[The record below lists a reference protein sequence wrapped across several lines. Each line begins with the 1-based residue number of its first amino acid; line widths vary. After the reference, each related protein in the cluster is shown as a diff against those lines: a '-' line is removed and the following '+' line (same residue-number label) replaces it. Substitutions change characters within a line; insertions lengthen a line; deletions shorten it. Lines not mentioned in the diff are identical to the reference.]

1 MRLSLLCS
9 VLLIALGC
17 SRPVPQLDGVDLKIW
32 KDDPRACQNQR
43 GSFVGALQDQKDK
56 LKGLDEKDLTSLLGQ
71 PDRKDLSEHHG
82 KTYQYFLS
90 PGPGCAGV
98 DSIGLSLIVRFNAT
112 GVSREVA
119 IE

>member
-1 MRLSLLCS
+1 LLFS
-9 VLLIALGC
+9 LLIAFGC
-17 SRPVPQLDGVDLKIW
+17 SKPVPQLDGIDLKTW
-32 KDDPRACQNQR
+32 KDDAKACQNKRGAFIDALKNQR
-43 GSFVGALQDQKDK
+43 DK

-90 PGPGCAGV
+90 PGPGCEGV
-98 DSIGLSLIVRFNAT
+98 DSVSLSLIVRFNAT

-119 IE
+119 VE